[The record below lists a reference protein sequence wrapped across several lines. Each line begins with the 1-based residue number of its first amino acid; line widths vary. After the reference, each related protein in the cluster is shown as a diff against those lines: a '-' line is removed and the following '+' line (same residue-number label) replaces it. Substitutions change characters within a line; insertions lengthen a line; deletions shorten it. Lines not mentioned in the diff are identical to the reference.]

1 MEALVNL
8 CTTVVGKVLLA
19 LVVWFVGKFIIKKV
33 TDLVAKIKVLD
44 KIEPNTRTFV
54 LSALKWLL
62 YIILVVSIVAILG
75 VPMASVITVLGTAG
89 AAIALSLQGSLGNLA
104 GGIML
109 VIFRPFKVGDYV
121 ETSGVA
127 GTVKE
132 INLFYT
138 VLNTVDN
145 CRINVPNGS
154 LMNANIIDYSAE
166 ETRRV
171 DLSFASAK
179 SEDPTRIQ
187 NLMLEVM
194 DQNAKVLKDPAPFAR
209 VSGGTNEAMQ
219 FTVRAWCK
227 TADYWDVYF
236 DLTQAITEKL
246 GESGVQAPA
255 VRVISEKEYKTKNKR
270 DGQALYFYKLC
281 PSLFIPFSL
290 NNTGSGHKSSSD
302 SLYTPHALTD
312 IFLFSLFGTVIMD
325 FGRECGVN
333 RSFPVNLPAFRTEN
347 GTVFS
352 DFPGAEFG
360 SAQFASNHIVSF
372 LPCVV
377 RIGQFLCLLSVASLC

>member
-1 MEALVNL
+1 METLVNL

-19 LVVWFVGKFIIKKV
+19 LLVWFVGKFVVKKV
-33 TDLVAKIKVLD
+33 MELIRKVPVLD

-54 LSALKWLL
+54 LSALKWIL

-89 AAIALSLQGSLGNLA
+89 AAIALSLQGSLANLA

-154 LMNANIIDYSAE
+154 LMNANILDYSAE

-171 DLSFASAK
+171 DLAFASAK
-179 SEDPTRIQ
+179 SEDPKKIQ
-187 NLMLEVM
+187 DLMLEVM
-194 DQNAKVLKDPAPFAR
+194 EQNEKVLKDPAPFAR
-209 VSGGTNEAMQ
+209 ISGGTNEAMQ
-219 FTVRAWCK
+219 FTVRAWCR
-227 TADYWDVYF
+227 TGDYWDVYF

-246 GESGVQAPA
+246 GENNIQAPA
-255 VRVISEKEYKTKNKR
+255 VRVIQER
-270 DGQALYFYKLC
+270 
-281 PSLFIPFSL
+281 
-290 NNTGSGHKSSSD
+290 
-302 SLYTPHALTD
+302 
-312 IFLFSLFGTVIMD
+312 
-325 FGRECGVN
+325 
-333 RSFPVNLPAFRTEN
+333 
-347 GTVFS
+347 
-352 DFPGAEFG
+352 
-360 SAQFASNHIVSF
+360 
-372 LPCVV
+372 
-377 RIGQFLCLLSVASLC
+377 

>member
-1 MEALVNL
+1 MEALANL

-19 LVVWFVGKFIIKKV
+19 IVVWFVGKFVVNKV
-33 TDLVAKIKVLD
+33 MGLVGKIKVLD

-89 AAIALSLQGSLGNLA
+89 AAIALSLQGSLSNLA

-109 VIFRPFKVGDYV
+109 VIFRPFKVGDFV
-121 ETSGVA
+121 EASGVT

-132 INLFYT
+132 ITLFYT

-145 CRINVPNGS
+145 CRINVPNGA

-171 DLSFASAK
+171 DLTFASAK
-179 SEDPTRIQ
+179 SEDPQKIQ
-187 NLMLEVM
+187 TLMLEVM
-194 DQNAKVLKDPAPFAR
+194 DGNEKVLKDPAPFAR
-209 VSGGTNEAMQ
+209 LSGGTNEAMQ
-219 FTVRAWCK
+219 FTARAWCK

-246 GESGVQAPA
+246 SENGVQAPA
-255 VRVISEKEYKTKNKR
+255 VRVISDK
-270 DGQALYFYKLC
+270 
-281 PSLFIPFSL
+281 
-290 NNTGSGHKSSSD
+290 
-302 SLYTPHALTD
+302 
-312 IFLFSLFGTVIMD
+312 
-325 FGRECGVN
+325 
-333 RSFPVNLPAFRTEN
+333 
-347 GTVFS
+347 
-352 DFPGAEFG
+352 
-360 SAQFASNHIVSF
+360 
-372 LPCVV
+372 
-377 RIGQFLCLLSVASLC
+377 

>member
-1 MEALVNL
+1 MEALANL

-19 LVVWFVGKFIIKKV
+19 IVVWFVGKFIV
-33 TDLVAKIKVLD
+33 TKIMGLVGKIKVLE
-44 KIEPNTRTFV
+44 KVEPNTRTFV

-62 YIILVVSIVAILG
+62 YVILVVSIVAILG

-89 AAIALSLQGSLGNLA
+89 AAIALSLQGSLSNLA

-121 ETSGVA
+121 EASGVT

-132 INLFYT
+132 ITLFYT

-145 CRINVPNGS
+145 CRINVPNGA

-171 DLSFASAK
+171 DLTFASAK
-179 SEDPTRIQ
+179 SEDPQKIQ

-194 DQNAKVLKDPAPFAR
+194 DQNEKVLKDPAPFAR
-209 VSGGTNEAMQ
+209 ISGGTNEAMQ
-219 FTVRAWCK
+219 FTVRAWCN

-246 GESGVQAPA
+246 GENGVQAPA
-255 VRVISEKEYKTKNKR
+255 VRVIRETK
-270 DGQALYFYKLC
+270 A
-281 PSLFIPFSL
+281 
-290 NNTGSGHKSSSD
+290 
-302 SLYTPHALTD
+302 
-312 IFLFSLFGTVIMD
+312 
-325 FGRECGVN
+325 
-333 RSFPVNLPAFRTEN
+333 
-347 GTVFS
+347 
-352 DFPGAEFG
+352 
-360 SAQFASNHIVSF
+360 
-372 LPCVV
+372 
-377 RIGQFLCLLSVASLC
+377 

>member
-1 MEALVNL
+1 MEALANL

-19 LVVWFVGKFIIKKV
+19 IVVWFVGKFIVSKIMG
-33 TDLVAKIKVLD
+33 LVGKIKVLE
-44 KIEPNTRTFV
+44 KVEPNTRTFV

-62 YIILVVSIVAILG
+62 YVVLVVSIVAILG

-89 AAIALSLQGSLGNLA
+89 AAIALSLQGSLSNLA

-109 VIFRPFKVGDYV
+109 VIFRPFKVGDFV
-121 ETSGVA
+121 EASGVT

-132 INLFYT
+132 ITLFYT

-145 CRINVPNGS
+145 CRINVPNGA

-179 SEDPTRIQ
+179 SEDPQKIQ
-187 NLMLEVM
+187 SLMLEVM
-194 DQNAKVLKDPAPFAR
+194 DQNEKVLKDPAPFAR
-209 VSGGTNEAMQ
+209 ISGGTNEAMQ

-246 GESGVQAPA
+246 GENGVQAPA
-255 VRVISEKEYKTKNKR
+255 VRVISEK
-270 DGQALYFYKLC
+270 
-281 PSLFIPFSL
+281 
-290 NNTGSGHKSSSD
+290 
-302 SLYTPHALTD
+302 
-312 IFLFSLFGTVIMD
+312 
-325 FGRECGVN
+325 
-333 RSFPVNLPAFRTEN
+333 
-347 GTVFS
+347 
-352 DFPGAEFG
+352 
-360 SAQFASNHIVSF
+360 
-372 LPCVV
+372 
-377 RIGQFLCLLSVASLC
+377 

>member
-1 MEALVNL
+1 MQSISNL

-19 LVVWFVGKFIIKKV
+19 IVVWFVGKVIVNKIMGLTGKMKFLEKV
-33 TDLVAKIKVLD
+33 
-44 KIEPNTRTFV
+44 EPNTRTFV
-54 LSALKWLL
+54 LSALKWFL

-89 AAIALSLQGSLGNLA
+89 AAIALSLQGSLSNLA

-109 VIFRPFKVGDYV
+109 VIFKPFKVGDFV
-121 ETSGVA
+121 ETSGVT

-145 CRINVPNGS
+145 CRINVPNGA
-154 LMNANIIDYSAE
+154 LMNTNIVDYSAE
-166 ETRRV
+166 DTRRV

-179 SEDPTRIQ
+179 SEDPKKIQ
-187 NLMLEVM
+187 DLMLEVM
-194 DQNAKVLKDPAPFAR
+194 GQNEKVLKDPAPFAR

-246 GESGVQAPA
+246 GENGVQAPA
-255 VRVISEKEYKTKNKR
+255 VRVISE
-270 DGQALYFYKLC
+270 Q
-281 PSLFIPFSL
+281 
-290 NNTGSGHKSSSD
+290 
-302 SLYTPHALTD
+302 
-312 IFLFSLFGTVIMD
+312 
-325 FGRECGVN
+325 
-333 RSFPVNLPAFRTEN
+333 
-347 GTVFS
+347 
-352 DFPGAEFG
+352 
-360 SAQFASNHIVSF
+360 
-372 LPCVV
+372 
-377 RIGQFLCLLSVASLC
+377 